1 LRTGRKCT
9 GQDNSTGQKFPLH
22 RPIAIDPLPNMLEY
36 RARNIGTT
44 FACAIAQSAS
54 RRTEHQMSI
63 SSVTGFSPV
72 TSTFSPQ
79 NISSAGSASA
89 SAATSQGDSVVQDFL
104 NYAKMSPMERMRE
117 EILKGL
123 GLTDQQFKELSPAQ
137 QQAVDQKIQQI
148 MLQQLQQKAG
158 ATGQVVDVSA

>member
-1 LRTGRKCT
+1 
-9 GQDNSTGQKFPLH
+9 
-22 RPIAIDPLPNMLEY
+22 
-36 RARNIGTT
+36 
-44 FACAIAQSAS
+44 
-54 RRTEHQMSI
+54 
-63 SSVTGFSPV
+63 
-72 TSTFSPQ
+72 
-79 NISSAGSASA
+79 
-89 SAATSQGDSVVQDFL
+89 
-104 NYAKMSPMERMRE
+104 MSPMERMRE